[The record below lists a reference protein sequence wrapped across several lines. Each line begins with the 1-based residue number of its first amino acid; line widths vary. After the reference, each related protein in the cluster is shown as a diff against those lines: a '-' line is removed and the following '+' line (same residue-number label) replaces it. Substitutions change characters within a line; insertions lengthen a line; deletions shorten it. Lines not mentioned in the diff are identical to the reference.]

1 MRPVE
6 TIFIITMLTILIFGF
21 CTLLSYLF
29 SKEINGD
36 FELGWPYK
44 FYYQFEV
51 KGETAL
57 EIQHGSSPKNL
68 IYNYILSFFFS
79 ILIFFVFRKLKENNL
94 KVSA

>member
-1 MRPVE
+1 MRPVK
-6 TIFIITMLTILIFGF
+6 TIFIITILTILVFGF

-29 SKEINGD
+29 SKEVNGD

-51 KGETAL
+51 RGETGPG
-57 EIQHGSSPKNL
+57 IQHGSWPMKL

-79 ILIFFVFRKLKENNL
+79 ILIFFVYRKLKRNNL